1 VEPGF
6 VFNLSLL
13 NVLSENRCFILSKL
27 TVGIVQASYTT
38 QPSENIDKTY
48 SLIKKN
54 YKEADLIIL
63 PEYSMTNPLILKD
76 PERAYEVSEY
86 PTSSKYL
93 PGIVKIAN
101 EYGVNILVHFIEKT
115 DKPPLTKSTSILVTN
130 RGELLPVYN
139 KIHLFDAYGF
149 KESSFFEPGRSLS
162 KLISV
167 NGFQLAF
174 AICYDIRFPELFRSY
189 ALLGAHAVIVQS
201 GWIRGPLK
209 EEILDKLASSR
220 AHENT
225 MYVVVVNQTGEM
237 FTGRSGVFNPM
248 GYRELDLGLDE
259 KYAEYTLTLRE
270 VEKAREILPVVKQSA
285 EKWDIRLKFK

>member
-1 VEPGF
+1 MSR
-6 VFNLSLL
+6 L
-13 NVLSENRCFILSKL
+13 I
-27 TVGIVQASYTT
+27 VGIVQASYTT
-38 QPSENIDKTY
+38 QPLENIDKTY

-54 YKEADLIIL
+54 YREADLIIL
-63 PEYSMTNPLILKD
+63 PEYSMTNPLIIKD
-76 PERAYEVSEY
+76 PGKVYEISEY

-93 PGIVKIAN
+93 PGIARIAN

-115 DKPPLTKSTSILVTN
+115 DKPPLTKSTSILVTS
-130 RGELLPVYN
+130 RGEILPVYN

-149 KESSFFEPGRSLS
+149 RESTYFEPGKSLS

-189 ALLGAHAVIVQS
+189 ALLGAHAVIIQS
-201 GWIRGPLK
+201 GWVRGPLK

-225 MYVVVVNQTGEM
+225 MYIILANQTGEM
-237 FTGRSGVFNPM
+237 FTGRSGVFNPW
-248 GYRELDLGLDE
+248 GYRELDLGIDE
-259 KYAEYTLTLRE
+259 KYSEHTLTLSE
-270 VEKAREILPVVKQSA
+270 VEKAREVLPLIKQSA
-285 EKWDIRLKFK
+285 DRWDIKFKPR